1 MNLFK
6 KKILSLALVFSLF
19 AVAGGFCYASTASAA
34 TNSNA
39 GITQHDTSAHKN
51 MANHTNGKGDGVK
64 LCCASDTNSTL
75 NNSALST
82 KSKIKFVTSEISVAD
97 ASSQSLNY
105 YKDNIS
111 ISSMSPPQKGELS
124 GSVVKKE

>member
-1 MNLFK
+1 MNLFR
-6 KKILSLALVFSLF
+6 KKIISLALVVSLF
-19 AVAGGFCYASTASAA
+19 AVVGGFCYASTASAA
-34 TNSNA
+34 TNSDA
-39 GITQHDTSAHKN
+39 GIAQHGTSDNKN
-51 MANHTNGKGDGVK
+51 MANHANDKGDGVK
-64 LCCASDTNSTL
+64 LCCANDTNSTL

-82 KSKIKFVTSEISVAD
+82 KSKIKFITSEISVAD
-97 ASSQSLNY
+97 ASSQSLNS